1 MKVDVQFGKIEEP
14 IREHLGQTIVEI
26 ASQRQGHPCDV
37 DMSGSHPLYTGPLSL
52 KEYRQ
57 YFPCSD
63 NYETLYLK
71 LTQVDPKLAE
81 IVANYYKTKSDRL
94 DALIRKDNKGAKKL
108 VRRRTGLG
116 TMICFYL
123 LETASNNVLNRKES
137 EKNSRNEFEF
147 QFGEIEELIRAE
159 LGGEVVKKSLQEPGY
174 PCDFEM
180 RDRHPFYTGDLSLSK
195 YREFFQFSDNYATI
209 YLSLA
214 EINPLVAEIVA
225 TYYQIEKDRL
235 DALERKDDKLIA
247 DLIERRND
255 FFRMASSLLTKTA
268 KRKNVLMQSK

>member
-1 MKVDVQFGKIEEP
+1 MRVEVQFGKIEEP

-26 ASQRQGHPCDV
+26 ASQRQGHSGDV

-81 IVANYYKTKSDRL
+81 IVANYYKTESDRL
-94 DALIRKDNKGAKKL
+94 DALIRKGNKGAKKL
-108 VRRRTGLG
+108 VRRRTALG

-123 LETASNNVLNRKES
+123 LETASNNILNRNES
-137 EKNSRNEFEF
+137 EKDSRNEF

-159 LGGEVVKKSLQEPGY
+159 LGEEVVKKSLQKPGY
-174 PCDFEM
+174 SCDFEM
-180 RDRHPFYTGDLSLSK
+180 RDGHPFYTGDLSLSK

-225 TYYQIEKDRL
+225 TYYQIEKNRL
-235 DALERKDDKLIA
+235 DALERNDDKLIA

-255 FFRMASSLLTKTA
+255 FFRMASSFLTKTA